1 VLDTTTPHIE
11 HPRLVAQ
18 RLQAY
23 ARAIGGMDRIMACT
37 DCGFSTVAGA
47 LNLTPDIVYSKIASM
62 VKGAASVADSP
73 SKIVAKFAD
82 MVELDVAL
90 LDAFMPD
97 HKRTTTLLMG
107 RIVTNPFAE
116 ANLGTSYGYSMTY
129 NTMVSGKGNALH
141 RHPSTEIF
149 VPLDAPFEF
158 TYGNFGQHK
167 VTLRAGDA
175 IAVPPGINHT
185 YKNASGDQEGALGR
199 ILTVLPGKPSITW
212 APHVVTQAREM
223 GASCTDSG
231 ILLPSDGS
239 RPEGM
244 GLMEAAPT
252 PLIEATAEEGKNW
265 MVLSD
270 SGQTLKFES
279 GDGWLE
285 LSWLHMNRGQVA
297 EFDPREDIVAVVIC
311 GSVCCGEQLQVLDT
325 VKQPS
330 FFSASQDSMV
340 LLIKSTLPHG
350 MDFTFDPH

>member
-1 VLDTTTPHIE
+1 MPGVLDTTTSHIE

-23 ARAIGGMDRIMACT
+23 SRAVGGMDRIMACT

-62 VKGAASVADSP
+62 VKGAASVADST
-73 SKIVAKFAD
+73 SKVVARFAD
-82 MVELDVAL
+82 MDELDVAL
-90 LDAFMPD
+90 LDAFMPE
-97 HKRTTTLLMG
+97 HERTTTLLMG

-116 ANLGTSYGYSMTY
+116 PHLGNSYGYSMTY

-149 VPLDAPFEF
+149 VPLDKPFAF
-158 TYGNFGQHK
+158 TYGNLGQHR
-167 VTLRAGDA
+167 VTLRPGDA

-185 YKNASGDQEGALGR
+185 YQNASEDEGR

-212 APHVVTQAREM
+212 APEVIVRAREM

-231 ILLPSDGS
+231 ILVPKDGP
-239 RPEGM
+239 RPEAM
-244 GLMEAAPT
+244 VLMEAAPT
-252 PLIEATAEEGKNW
+252 PLVDVTAEEGLEWVIPNDTGEKLRY
-265 MVLSD
+265 V
-270 SGQTLKFES
+270 TC
-279 GDGWLE
+279 DGVLE
-285 LSWLHMNRGQVA
+285 LSWLHLKRGQVT
-297 EFDPREDIVAVVIC
+297 EFDPREDIVGVVIR
-311 GSVCCGEQLQVLDT
+311 GSVCCGEHLKVLDA

-350 MDFTFDPH
+350 MDFNFDPH